1 MNNRFKEARKQAGM
15 TQRDL
20 GEKIG
25 VNHSLVAMIES
36 GKRNPSPRTI
46 RDIAQ
51 ACHVSEDWLRTGEGP
66 MRPESP
72 AYDPDSTVH
81 YLESEYN
88 LTPSMT
94 ELIRL
99 FIELPPEGKEYVEAF
114 ARQAA
119 SNIMRIASEAES
131 NSETASDQE
140 GPQGESLEP
149 VSRSEA
155 LEGLS
160 QYERELI
167 RQAREEQ
174 EKRTSS
180 GTISG
185 ESDTA

>member
-1 MNNRFKEARKQAGM
+1 MIGRIKQARTEARLS
-15 TQRDL
+15 QRAL
-20 GEKIG
+20 AEAIN
-25 VNHSLVAMIES
+25 VNASTIAMIEV

-66 MRPESP
+66 MRPEGP

-81 YLESEYN
+81 YLESEFE

-99 FIELPPEGKEYVEAF
+99 FIDLPPEGKEYVETF

-119 SNIMRIASEAES
+119 SNIMRIASEAAS
-131 NSETASDQE
+131 NSETASGQDQGAAPE
-140 GPQGESLEP
+140 
-149 VSRSEA
+149 VSRSEPG
-155 LEGLS
+155 LELS
-160 QYERELI
+160 ESERELI

-180 GTISG
+180 DTTRG